1 MSTSPATVN
10 TRQLTIGALLA
21 ALLAASAWITIP
33 AGAVPITLQVFVVL
47 LAGLIL
53 APVRA
58 VVAVG
63 VYLLLGAA
71 GIPVFSGAQGGVG
84 ILVGPTGGYLIGF
97 LVAVFLVAVVRVLL
111 SDRVGAFV
119 ADGAAVAVGVLVIYL
134 LGWLQLA
141 LVTGMDFK
149 AALVAGVAPF
159 VLIDVA
165 KGAAAVAV
173 AAALRRAGVIE

>member
-1 MSTSPATVN
+1 MSTTPATVN
-10 TRQLTIGALLA
+10 TRQLTLGALLA

-47 LAGLIL
+47 LAGLVL
-53 APVRA
+53 SPVRA

-63 VYLLLGAA
+63 IYVLLGAA

-97 LVAVFLVAVVRVLL
+97 LIAAFLVSVVRALLVDRAPAVVT
-111 SDRVGAFV
+111 
-119 ADGAAVAVGVLVIYL
+119 DGAAVAVGILVIYL

-141 LVTGMDFK
+141 FVTGMGLW
-149 AALVAGVAPF
+149 AALIAGVAPF

-173 AAALRRAGVIE
+173 AAALRRAGVVE

>member
-33 AGAVPITLQVFVVL
+33 VGAVPITFQVFVVL
-47 LAGLIL
+47 LAGLVL
-53 APVRA
+53 SPVRA

-63 VYLLLGAA
+63 IYVLLGAA

-97 LVAVFLVAVVRVLL
+97 LIATFLVAVVRALL
-111 SDRVGAFV
+111 VDRAPAVI
-119 ADGAAVAVGVLVIYL
+119 ADGSAVAVGVLVIYL

-141 LVTGMDFK
+141 FVTGMGLR

-159 VLIDVA
+159 VLIDAA

-173 AAALRRAGVIE
+173 AAALRRAGVVE